1 MDPISLITTLGPLAA
16 QFFGGRNMA
25 QTEADVAA
33 ERKQAAETEYQR
45 LKESMP
51 EYGVGSAWNQYLAM
65 SKQDPAA
72 DMQRQIAAEQEASSL
87 GALKAGGAK
96 ALLGGLGATQRQSAR
111 QRMGIEAESAARQ
124 QAALGQYAGVQQR
137 AKDLQTAF
145 GQKMGTAEMS
155 LAAGAAQQAQDVQ
168 DEMRR
173 AKQLLGV
180 EALSGLFG
188 SAGDIAGALKG
199 LGKNKSKFDAGQ
211 AIQGMGITIDPNQ
224 PLGTPVM
231 SDDMLGNQVTGLPGV
246 GSTSSYLNPFGP
258 NASAVPFFQEKGGMM
273 TDGEFSHK
281 TNPIDIIQ
289 DGAKIGE
296 MTGGEA
302 ILNPEQQ
309 KKVAKQSPYFR
320 KLMREFAM
328 KARK

>member
-1 MDPISLITTLGPLAA
+1 
-16 QFFGGRNMA
+16 MA

-96 ALLGGLGATQRQSAR
+96 ALLGGLGATQRQAAR

-145 GQKMGTAEMS
+145 GQKLGTAEMS

-246 GSTSSYLNPFGP
+246 GQTGYSLG
-258 NASAVPFFQEKGGMM
+258 PFFKAGGMM
-273 TDGEFSHK
+273 TDGPFSHK
-281 TNPIDIIQ
+281 TNPIDIMQ
-289 DGAKIGE
+289 DGAKVGE